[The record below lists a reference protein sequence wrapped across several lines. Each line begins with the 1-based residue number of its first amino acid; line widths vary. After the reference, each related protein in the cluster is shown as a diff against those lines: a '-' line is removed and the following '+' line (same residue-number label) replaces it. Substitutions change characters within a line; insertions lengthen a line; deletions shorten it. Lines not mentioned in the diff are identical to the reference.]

1 MDYKTYQRIPN
12 CLRKYRIASGLKQKD
27 VARKMGL
34 RSASRISRWEKGESI
49 PNIVN
54 AFKLSIIYH
63 VMNDALFIVLIRSLR
78 EEIKHIEESSS
89 TK

>member
-1 MDYKTYQRIPN
+1 MDYKTYQRTPH

-27 VARKMGL
+27 VAKKMGL
-34 RSASRISRWEKGESI
+34 RSPSRISRWEKGESI

-54 AFKLSIIYH
+54 AFKLAIIYH
-63 VMNDALFIVLIRSLR
+63 VMIDALFIVLIRSLR
-78 EEIKHIEESSS
+78 EEIKQKEESSS